1 MDVVGCSYELF
12 PKTWQGPAEYCPEDA
27 EPGLEFCSDHIPWE
41 PDDVDWRRE
50 RDYDNYCE

>member
-1 MDVVGCSYELF
+1 MDVVLCSYELF
-12 PKTWQGPAEYCPEDA
+12 PWTLQGPAEYCPNDA

-50 RDYDNYCE
+50 REYDSYCD